1 MLKQTQKFGRLS
13 PRYIS
18 YEKVHDSEVSK
29 VEALQNR
36 HVTPRIEKIAVWT
49 AYFTLVFA
57 TIVIFSPDA
66 AIAAVLTAKQL
77 VL

>member
-18 YEKVHDSEVSK
+18 YEKVHDSRIASA
-29 VEALQNR
+29 EALQNR
-36 HVTPRIEKIAVWT
+36 RVTPRAEKFAVWT
-49 AYFTLVFA
+49 AYFTLLFA
-57 TIVIFSPDA
+57 TIVIFSPE
-66 AIAAVLTAKQL
+66 AAVAAVQTAKNL

>member
-1 MLKQTQKFGRLS
+1 MLKQTQRFGRLS
-13 PRYIS
+13 PKFIS
-18 YEKVHDSEVSK
+18 YENVCDGNISK

-36 HVTPRIEKIAVWT
+36 RVTPNAEKFAVWT

-66 AIAAVLTAKQL
+66 AVAAVMTAKGL